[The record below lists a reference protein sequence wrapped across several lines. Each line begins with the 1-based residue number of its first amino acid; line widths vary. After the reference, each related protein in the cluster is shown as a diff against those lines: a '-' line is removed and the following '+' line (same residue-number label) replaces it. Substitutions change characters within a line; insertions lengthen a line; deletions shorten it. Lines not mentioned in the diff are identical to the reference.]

1 MKGIPAWPSVAVIA
15 LLAGAGTAQAD
26 LRYQPQN
33 PAFGGS
39 PHYGAQQMQRAQA
52 QNATSSPGGAVSDW
66 EPRSQQE
73 RFEERL
79 QEAITRQ
86 ITRGVRNEAGIL
98 DEEGNLQILDEPV
111 RAGDF
116 SVGITESADGNLV
129 ITTEDV
135 ATGERSEFTIG
146 TAN

>member
-1 MKGIPAWPSVAVIA
+1 MKGVPTWASVGAIA
-15 LLAGAGTAQAD
+15 LLAWAGTAQAD
-26 LRYQPQN
+26 LRYEPQN

-39 PHYGAQQMQRAQA
+39 PHNGAQQLQRAQA
-52 QNATSSPGGAVSDW
+52 QDATSSPGGAVSDW

-79 QEAITRQ
+79 QESITRQ
-86 ITRGVRNEAGIL
+86 ITRGVRNKAGIL
-98 DEEGNLQILDEPV
+98 DEDGNLQVLDEPV

-116 SVGITESADGNLV
+116 SVDVAEDADGNLV
-129 ITTEDV
+129 ITSEDM
-135 ATGERSEFTIG
+135 ATGERSEFTVG